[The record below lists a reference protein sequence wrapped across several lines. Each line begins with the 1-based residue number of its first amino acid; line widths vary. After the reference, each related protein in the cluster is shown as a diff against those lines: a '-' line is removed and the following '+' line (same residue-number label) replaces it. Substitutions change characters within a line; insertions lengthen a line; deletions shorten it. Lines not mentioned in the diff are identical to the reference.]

1 MTLEEFLVKG
11 GGAWS
16 QKDFHGDRS
25 SLLSVRDRGEA

>member
-1 MTLEEFLVKG
+1 MTLEEFLV